1 MRHPAEFTD
10 TDPRALEVWLEVL
23 RGMTPGER
31 LGATFKAS
39 EFVLQSW
46 VSEIRSSFP
55 DAEEAEV
62 RLRVA
67 ARHLPRELM
76 IQVYEWDPAL
86 HGINAPSENPLGELP
101 FGGHRVDMAYVR
113 KWAAYCGMTTP
124 FEQLLQNP
132 SQNRP

>member
-10 TDPRALEVWLEVL
+10 TDPRAMEVWLELL
-23 RGMTPGER
+23 RAMTPGER

-39 EFVLQSW
+39 EFVRQSW
-46 VSEIRSSFP
+46 ESEVRSSFP
-55 DAEEAEV
+55 EADEAEV

-76 IQVYEWDPAL
+76 IQVYAWDPAL
-86 HGINAPSENPLGELP
+86 HGITGLSENPLDDLT
-101 FGGHRVDMAYVR
+101 FGGQRVDMAYVR
-113 KWAAYCGMTTP
+113 KWAAHCGMTAR

-132 SQNRP
+132 PQV